1 MKNKKGFTLTE
12 LLVVI
17 VVLITLTTGSIYGIE
32 MIQNGSEDKQLRD
45 LIDSIEEATDVYL
58 SLNPVYIDELL
69 NDPSVVKCTKLYT
82 LQNEGL
88 LDINLINPKTKRR
101 LPGYLCVDSKVVD
114 GVIVNEFIF
123 DPDSED

>member
-58 SLNPVYIDELL
+58 SLNPVY
-69 NDPSVVKCTKLYT
+69 
-82 LQNEGL
+82 
-88 LDINLINPKTKRR
+88 
-101 LPGYLCVDSKVVD
+101 
-114 GVIVNEFIF
+114 
-123 DPDSED
+123 